1 MTVAKMQPAS
11 ADRSVV
17 YVYGVAR
24 LAAGQTS
31 GPRRLAGVVRQAP
44 VEPLVDGNLM
54 AFVSAVPS
62 AQFGANEFRS
72 ALNDADWLRER
83 ILAHGKVLEAL
94 RSSYDVVPFR
104 FGTIYFDR
112 GQAANAIAHHR
123 AELCRAL
130 DRIEGACEWGL
141 KLYYDVDTLRRYAD
155 TASMSIK
162 SMRDAS
168 AQASPGARF
177 FLQKRYCKALADE
190 MAIVVAGC
198 VQRMRESLDLC
209 VRDAAD
215 IKLQPAAVHGRTAE
229 MAMNATY
236 LVAKHAFAQFQQA
249 VADWQQ
255 EHAARGFDHE
265 LTGPWPPYHFVS
277 LQQ

>member
-1 MTVAKMQPAS
+1 MTLAKIRAAA
-11 ADRSVV
+11 ADQSVV

-24 LAAGQTS
+24 AAPGQARR
-31 GPRRLAGVVRQAP
+31 PPRLAGIVRQAP

-62 AQFGANEFRS
+62 ARFGASQFRA
-72 ALNDADWLRER
+72 ALNDADWLRDR
-83 ILAHGKVLEAL
+83 ILAHGKVLEEL

-104 FGTIYFDR
+104 FGTIYTDR
-112 GQAANAIAHHR
+112 AQAAKAVAHHR

-130 DRIEGACEWGL
+130 DRIAGACEWGL
-141 KLYYDVDTLRRYAD
+141 KLYYDAGMLRRHVE

-162 SMRDAS
+162 AMRDVL
-168 AQASPGARF
+168 AQASPGAGF
-177 FLQKRYCKALADE
+177 FLQKRYAKALADQME
-190 MAIVVAGC
+190 TVAAGC
-198 VQRMRESLDLC
+198 VRRMCDSLDPC

-215 IKLQPAAVHGRTAE
+215 IKLQPAAVHGHAAE

-236 LVAKHAFAQFQQA
+236 LVAEHAFAQFRET
-249 VADWQQ
+249 VADWQK
-255 EHAARGFDHE
+255 EHAAHGFDHE

-277 LQQ
+277 IQQ